1 MMTIEDF
8 AHRCLLIKAG
18 NAELAIP
25 CCANCEHYKEHPDG
39 GAIYK
44 NGQVVREVALP
55 SWWACHPV
63 NDGEDILFTK
73 PEDFCSRFEER
84 KNNNE

>member
-1 MMTIEDF
+1 MTIEDF

-25 CCANCEHYKEHPDG
+25 CCANCEHYAKSKVMPEYWSCQRTKYLEH
-39 GAIYK
+39 Y
-44 NGQVVREVALP
+44 
-55 SWWACHPV
+55 
-63 NDGEDILFTK
+63 TK

-84 KNNNE
+84 KNDNE

>member
-1 MMTIEDF
+1 MTIEEF

-25 CCANCEHYKEHPDG
+25 CCANCEHYKSDRG
-39 GAIYK
+39 IIYK
-44 NGQVVREVALP
+44 NGEVIKEITLGCF
-55 SWWACHPV
+55 WACYHPEL
-63 NDGEDILFTK
+63 NEEDILYTK

-84 KNNNE
+84 NN

>member
-1 MMTIEDF
+1 MTIEDF

-25 CCANCEHYKEHPDG
+25 CCANCKHYITGIDDIVGSYRCEKWG
-39 GAIYK
+39 LIGA
-44 NGQVVREVALP
+44 NTE
-55 SWWACHPV
+55 
-63 NDGEDILFTK
+63 

-84 KNNNE
+84 DE